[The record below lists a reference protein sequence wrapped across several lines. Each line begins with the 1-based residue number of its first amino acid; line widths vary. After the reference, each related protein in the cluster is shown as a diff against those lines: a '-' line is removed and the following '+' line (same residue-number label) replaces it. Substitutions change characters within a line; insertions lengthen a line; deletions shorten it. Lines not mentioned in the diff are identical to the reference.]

1 MPLRS
6 IILYAGE
13 TLQDVNEMD
22 HEQLFLDIINDIRKE
37 MRIAEKVGDT
47 TKIDV
52 LKKKTAEAEYYLLQE
67 QIYNLEALLDIIP
80 EDHHD
85 CDMVIRDLER
95 ARSRFSLM
103 EKPSLK
109 K

>member
-1 MPLRS
+1 M
-6 IILYAGE
+6 YAGA
-13 TLQDVNEMD
+13 TLQDVKKMD
-22 HEQLFLDIINDIRKE
+22 YEQLFLDQINDLRTE
-37 MRIAEKVGDT
+37 MHVAEKVGDT
-47 TKIDV
+47 KKIET

-80 EDHHD
+80 EDHPD

-103 EKPSLK
+103 ENPVLK

>member
-1 MPLRS
+1 M
-6 IILYAGE
+6 
-13 TLQDVNEMD
+13 QDVNEMD
-22 HEQLFLDIINDIRKE
+22 YEQLFLDIINDFRKE
-37 MRIAEKVGDT
+37 MRIAENEGN
-47 TKIDV
+47 
-52 LKKKTAEAEYYLLQE
+52 LKKIETLKQKTAEAEYYLLQE

-80 EDHHD
+80 EDHPD

-103 EKPSLK
+103 ENPVLK

>member
-1 MPLRS
+1 
-6 IILYAGE
+6 LYAGE

-52 LKKKTAEAEYYLLQE
+52 LKQKTAEAEYYLLQE
-67 QIYNLEALLDIIP
+67 QIYNLEVLLDIIP
-80 EDHHD
+80 EDHPD

-103 EKPSLK
+103 ENPVLK